1 MTVRRVRDADSIDVA
16 SHKPIVVFGR
26 MRGEL
31 TAEFDSSLPA
41 TGLLAAGISIL
52 VDDSTMSKILQSVR
66 SRLAGR
72 LHNRKDPSQSD
83 IESNRN

>member
-16 SHKPIVVFGR
+16 SRKPIVVFGR

-31 TAEFDSSLPA
+31 TAKFDSSRPA

-52 VDDSTMSKILQSVR
+52 VDDSTMSKILQSGAVETR
-66 SRLAGR
+66 WTIA
-72 LHNRKDPSQSD
+72 QSKKPD
-83 IESNRN
+83 SVGHRIES